1 MSATL
6 IINWEIVFS
15 PSHLSI
21 CWLMTNGVEVKEFV
35 HNLAR
40 LLAPIPITEQIKQ
53 AQFRDGLPEDQVHQL
68 AQALQLKGAAICAQE
83 ESRGCLDPVHK
94 LLHIVGMET
103 MGQDSRYFMSLD

>member
-53 AQFRDGLPEDQVHQL
+53 AQFRDGLPEDQV
-68 AQALQLKGAAICAQE
+68 QE